1 MRPEGVVVNR
11 ILESERERER
21 EKPLFE
27 NWEDLCSPD
36 GDAVAGPDT
45 QRGMGTR
52 FTVGANYRASRALAN
67 LPRVP
72 PDDKAASV
80 HQTMELILVKPPLVP
95 MATSNTPNLDAG
107 GAFIRKCREKRE
119 FYSEPVPI
127 GRTANN
133 DVGKAGAGKGLARD
147 ITL

>member
-11 ILESERERER
+11 ILGSERER

-67 LPRVP
+67 LPRDP

-107 GAFIRKCREKRE
+107 GAFIRKCRERRGSSIPNLFLLAGRRTMPSERQGRKRGE
-119 FYSEPVPI
+119 EEI
-127 GRTANN
+127 
-133 DVGKAGAGKGLARD
+133 
-147 ITL
+147 

>member
-1 MRPEGVVVNR
+1 
-11 ILESERERER
+11 
-21 EKPLFE
+21 
-27 NWEDLCSPD
+27 
-36 GDAVAGPDT
+36 
-45 QRGMGTR
+45 MGTR
-52 FTVGANYRASRALAN
+52 FTVGANYWASRALAN

-119 FYSEPVPI
+119 FYSEPVLI

-133 DVGKAGAGKGLARD
+133 AVGKAGAERGEQE
-147 ITL
+147 I